1 MEENNKISDASCLIK
16 SYQPVKATLY
26 VPEKMIWH

>member
-1 MEENNKISDASCLIK
+1 MEENNKISDVSCLTK
-16 SYQPVKATLY
+16 SYQPVKAIPY